1 MRLERARVIAYRIYE
16 RVFDVGKFKVV
27 WVNYAIMCSI
37 SWNLDLTFPEPFKTL
52 EDLFSV
58 LELSLLRLMP
68 MGCLAPFDFISD
80 FYFITFTPLVM
91 GVFVIVVGVARVMH
105 DRDSAERVKQQLAEK
120 GPESIGMFGSGQWT
134 VMEGYA
140 ASKLMRAGF
149 RSNNLDPNA
158 RHCMASA
165 AIDNTCLSA
174 LGASFWSVSPSGD
187 ATAPVLASSAPK
199 TTPALPASKRGT
211 CFF

>member
-1 MRLERARVIAYRIYE
+1 MVGVKEGKVVATHGDMQHEVNRGLNCVKGYFLSKIMYGEDRLTTPLMRKRNGRFDKEGEFEPVSWDEA
-16 RVFDVGKFKVV
+16 FDVM
-27 WVNYAIMCSI
+27 A
-37 SWNLDLTFPEPFKTL
+37 D
-52 EDLFSV
+52 
-58 LELSLLRLMP
+58 
-68 MGCLAPFDFISD
+68 
-80 FYFITFTPLVM
+80 
-91 GVFVIVVGVARVMH
+91 
-105 DRDSAERVKQQLAEK
+105 RVKQQLAEK

-174 LGASFWSVSPSGD
+174 LGASSRSVSPSGD
-187 ATAPVLASSAPK
+187 AAAPVLATSAPM
-199 TTPALPASKRGT
+199 TTPALAASRRGT